1 MSATWMRV
9 FATAGLVIGGLACGS
24 DEVAIPS
31 AEQLAAHLV
40 DVSTYEGSWA
50 RNVPDGAAG
59 AIDGVVTVEMSDQL
73 PRMDLCDRASAEAR
87 ALVGDLPWMAFRQI
101 DLEVDDPINPPADRT
116 GHMVSVQEFLIS
128 GEPDEL
134 AATFTTLRDGA
145 AACLGEIPA
154 GEEGPGFA
162 EEIALPAVGDDRY
175 GAMLTMEE
183 AGGWAEWRLQIALV
197 RDGAALAWITILDI
211 RAGAE
216 PFFTL
221 ADVGR
226 MVETAIDLL

>member
-9 FATAGLVIGGLACGS
+9 FATASLVVGGVACGS

-31 AEQLAAHLV
+31 AEQLAADLV

-50 RNVPDGAAG
+50 LNVPEGSNG
-59 AIDGVVTVEMSDQL
+59 AIDGVVTVDQNDQL
-73 PRMDLCDRASAEAR
+73 PRMDLCERASAEAR
-87 ALVGDLPWMAFRQI
+87 ALVGELPWMAFRQI
-101 DLEVDDPINPPADRT
+101 DLAVDDPIDPPADRA

-145 AACLGEIPA
+145 EACLGEIPA

-162 EEIALPAVGDDRY
+162 EEMVLPEVGDDRY
-175 GAMLTMEE
+175 GALMTMEE
-183 AGGWAEWRLQIALV
+183 AGGWAEWRLHVALV
-197 RDGAALAWITILDI
+197 RDGPVLAWITIVDI
-211 RAGAE
+211 RADVE
-216 PFFTL
+216 PLYTVV
-221 ADVGR
+221 DIGR
-226 MVETAIDLL
+226 MVETAVDLL